1 MNIMRSSYKK
11 LAEIH
16 SEAMCKHMGQ
26 LVDDVW
32 EVVRICSQAIDH
44 CLRMDGVLN
53 NEKLISMLLILRN
66 MVSDCCCC
74 MDALERGHERTIF
87 NNIRMI
93 LEDLSCVVHAKEN
106 SRVLETLLAGDYQA
120 SNSISFLRDKYPT
133 HELHKI
139 YGLLSKLSH
148 HKMQELV
155 VRQWVNRDGLLSHLK
170 PFDPNRKQAKLNA
183 LLMVTHLVRLAG
195 EVAESLC
202 FNELDQSYFWVDPI
216 TQKKNLPVD
225 EIIGEIATSI
235 ATLMRVSKFPSP
247 ADESAVAGSVL

>member
-16 SEAMCKHMGQ
+16 SDAIHKHIGQ

-32 EVVRICSQAIDH
+32 EVVRICSQVIDH

-53 NEKLISMLLILRN
+53 NEKLLSMLLILRN

-106 SRVLETLLAGDYQA
+106 SRVLEALLAGDYQA
-120 SNSISFLRDKYPT
+120 SNSISFIKDKYPT

-148 HKMQELV
+148 HTMQELV

-170 PFDPNRKQAKLNA
+170 PFDPNRKQAKLNV

-216 TQKKNLPVD
+216 TQKKTLPLD
-225 EIIGEIATSI
+225 EIISKIATRI
-235 ATLMRVSKFPSP
+235 APLTGVSKLSSP
-247 ADESAVAGSVL
+247 ADENAVATSAL